1 MATRVSS
8 PLEIKIKAIEMRL
21 AGVSVREVMEQL
33 GIRNKTQK
41 KTCMRRYRTGEVH
54 RLEQQ
59 NGPSKKVQ
67 GTGKEVEPE
76 VPVAWI
82 ESIRDE
88 VTVSEA
94 CTWLG
99 IARATYYR
107 WKVPVETERTEAVTE
122 KISKLCIRSSSRF
135 ELEPATHTPARK
147 ATPIKK
153 NFKYC
158 SMMLNIFGHC
168 SPIK

>member
-1 MATRVSS
+1 M
-8 PLEIKIKAIEMRL
+8 EMSL

-33 GIRNKTQK
+33 GIGNKTQK

-107 WKVPVETERTEAVTE
+107 WKAAVETERTEAMAE
-122 KISKLCIRSSSRF
+122 KISELCIHSPRASSLNQQPHPREKSHSDKK
-135 ELEPATHTPARK
+135 ELQ
-147 ATPIKK
+147 IL
-153 NFKYC
+153 
-158 SMMLNIFGHC
+158 LNDAEHIL
-168 SPIK
+168 PLLPEEIAD